1 MVILYD
7 TNTHFSILGL
17 VYFIIQILM
26 ISLIIINKKNNNKE
40 IKKIASILNTS
51 SIIIAMLFTFEAIDG
66 FNNKLKLI
74 GFIMIM
80 FSGFMKGIFKKL
92 KIN

>member
-1 MVILYD
+1 MVISYD
-7 TNTHFSILGL
+7 VNTHFLIFG
-17 VYFIIQILM
+17 VIYFIIQILM
-26 ISLIIINKKNNNKE
+26 ICLIIINKKNNNKE

-66 FNNKLKLI
+66 FNKNLKLI

-80 FSGFMKGIFKKL
+80 FSGFMKGILKKL

>member
-1 MVILYD
+1 
-7 TNTHFSILGL
+7 
-17 VYFIIQILM
+17 M
-26 ISLIIINKKNNNKE
+26 ISLIIINKKNNKKE

-51 SIIIAMLFTFEAIDG
+51 SIIIAMLFAFEAIDG

-74 GFIMIM
+74 GFIMIT

>member
-1 MVILYD
+1 
-7 TNTHFSILGL
+7 
-17 VYFIIQILM
+17 M
-26 ISLIIINKKNNNKE
+26 ISLIIINKKNNKKE

-51 SIIIAMLFTFEAIDG
+51 SIIIAMLFAFEAIDG
-66 FNNKLKLI
+66 FNKKLKLI

-80 FSGFMKGIFKKL
+80 FSGVMKGIFKKL

>member
-1 MVILYD
+1 MVISYD
-7 TNTHFSILGL
+7 ANTHFLIFGL

-40 IKKIASILNTS
+40 INKISSILNTS
-51 SIIIAMLFTFEAIDG
+51 SIILAILFTFEAIDG
-66 FNNKLKLI
+66 FNKKLKLI
-74 GFIMIM
+74 GFVMII

>member
-1 MVILYD
+1 
-7 TNTHFSILGL
+7 
-17 VYFIIQILM
+17 M

-40 IKKIASILNTS
+40 INKISSILNTS
-51 SIIIAMLFTFEAIDG
+51 SIILAILFTFEAIDG
-66 FNNKLKLI
+66 FNKKLKLI
-74 GFIMIM
+74 GFVMII

>member
-1 MVILYD
+1 
-7 TNTHFSILGL
+7 
-17 VYFIIQILM
+17 M

-40 IKKIASILNTS
+40 INKIASILNTS
-51 SIIIAMLFTFEAIDG
+51 SIIIAMLFAFEAIDG

-74 GFIMIM
+74 GFIMII
-80 FSGFMKGIFKKL
+80 FSGFMKGVLKKL